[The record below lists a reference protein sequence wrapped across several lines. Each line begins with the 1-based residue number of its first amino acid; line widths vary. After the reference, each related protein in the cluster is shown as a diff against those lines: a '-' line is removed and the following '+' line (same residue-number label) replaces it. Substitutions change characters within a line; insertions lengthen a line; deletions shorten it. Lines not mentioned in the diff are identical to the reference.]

1 MNQELQDAERE
12 LQADSDRSVQML
24 ASVIGL
30 GILVALLAV
39 AFWLGGV
46 L

>member
-12 LQADSDRSVQML
+12 LQADSDRSAQML
-24 ASVIGL
+24 A
-30 GILVALLAV
+30 LVLLLALLVGAIV
-39 AFWLGGV
+39 AGWL